1 MVEQYAAVIG
11 RGMVIKGSVYSK
23 QDMVLNGELE
33 GQLNL
38 ENCRLTI
45 GPTGKVVAN
54 ATAREVDVHG
64 QLTGNV
70 DATDKICIRT
80 GGSLLGD
87 IRAAGIII
95 EDGAHFKGGVD
106 IIAKGGVDIV
116 TQSPRTKSAGEA

>member
-1 MVEQYAAVIG
+1 
-11 RGMVIKGSVYSK
+11 MVIKGSVYSK

-87 IRAAGIII
+87 IRASGIII

-106 IIAKGGVDIV
+106 IITKGGVDNG
-116 TQSPRTKSAGEA
+116 TQPPRAKSAGEA